1 MKTLIKHVLLL
12 PLLLSGQS
20 AIDNATAA
28 HLEKI
33 IDMRHQIHQ
42 NPELGNREF
51 KTAELVA
58 DYLRSL
64 GFDEVKTAIAYT
76 GVIGIPGE
84 LLLSG
89 RTWTACRSRKTRTC
103 LSNPLPAQPIL
114 TKTSV

>member
-1 MKTLIKHVLLL
+1 LYQHLQELRNLQKLLEHQVFWKKSTKNNKKKQRTVMKTLINHVLLL

-51 KTAELVA
+51 K
-58 DYLRSL
+58 
-64 GFDEVKTAIAYT
+64 
-76 GVIGIPGE
+76 
-84 LLLSG
+84 
-89 RTWTACRSRKTRTC
+89 
-103 LSNPLPAQPIL
+103 
-114 TKTSV
+114 